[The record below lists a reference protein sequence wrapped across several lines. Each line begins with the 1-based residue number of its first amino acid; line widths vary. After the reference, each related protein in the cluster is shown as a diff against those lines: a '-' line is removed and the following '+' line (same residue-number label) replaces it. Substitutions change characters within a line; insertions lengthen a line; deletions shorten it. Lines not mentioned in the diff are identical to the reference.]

1 MIRALL
7 FGRDRSRGLLPAL
20 GLLSLVGAPSVQAQ
34 VTFTEYPGPT
44 TPTFQG
50 GDALVY
56 ITSGPDGNLWFTE
69 NYASGAQ
76 TQIGR
81 ITPSGVT
88 TYFSVPSGSSEGGIT
103 AGPDGN
109 LWFTEYRTNKIG
121 RITTGG
127 AFTEFSIPTGGSH
140 PGDIHAGTDGNL
152 WFTEFED

>member
-109 LWFTEYRTNKIG
+109 LWFTENYASGAQTQIG
-121 RITTGG
+121 RITPSGVTTYFSVPSGSSEGG
-127 AFTEFSIPTGGSH
+127 IT
-140 PGDIHAGTDGNL
+140 AGPDGNL
-152 WFTEFED
+152 WFT